1 MEINSF
7 LSRHVGPRPEETKKM
22 LEVIGVPSIDALI
35 EQTIPSKIRLK
46 EPLAIGEPM
55 SEYEFLNHM
64 KSLARKNKIYKTYIG
79 MGYYNTITPAV
90 LQRNISENPGWYTSY
105 TPYQAEISQGR
116 LEALLVFQTMISD
129 MTKMPM
135 ANASLL
141 DEATAAA
148 ETMIMFYNARSRDMQ
163 KNGANQFFISEDVFP
178 QTLSVIQT
186 RANALDIE
194 IIIGKHDDFVFTP
207 MVFGAMVQYPN
218 QWGEIK
224 DYGNFVTKA
233 KANGSYVL
241 VASDLMALALLTPP
255 GEWGADCVVGSTQ
268 RFGLPLGF
276 GGPTVGFFACKEDF
290 KRQMP
295 GRIIGV
301 SVDAQGKKALR
312 MALQTREQ
320 HIKREKA
327 TSNICTAS
335 ALMAVISGMYAVYHG
350 KEGITN
356 IASRINKLAVLL
368 NTTIQ
373 ELGYTQFN
381 KYFFDTL
388 CIQCPVKTDVIE
400 KIALENEI
408 NFRYIC
414 DECIGI
420 SLDETTTMDDI
431 NAILNV
437 LAKAVGKKFTPIT
450 CSGNCL
456 TLELPKSL
464 KRTSSFLTQKV
475 FNSYRSETELMRYL
489 KKLEIKDLALNR
501 AMIPLGSCTMKL
513 NAAAE
518 MLPMVWDGF
527 GGMHPFVPANQAE
540 GFLKLIDHLEHDLAI
555 ITGFAGISLQPQSGA
570 SGEYAGLIVIRN
582 YFLDKGEAHRNV
594 CLIPSSAHGTNPASA
609 AMAGMKI
616 VIVKAT
622 QNGEIDIEDLKNK
635 AEEHKDNLSCLMIT
649 YPSTHGVFE
658 EEVLQIIDIVHANNG
673 LVYMDGANMN
683 AQVGLTSP
691 GFMGADVC
699 HLNLH
704 KTFAMPHGGGG
715 PGVGPIG
722 VSAKLIDFLPS
733 HPIIKVG
740 GNKGNAISGSPY
752 GYALLLPVTYGYIK
766 MLGTEGLTESTK
778 YAILNANYI
787 MTRLKDSYKILY
799 TGSKGRVAHEMILD
813 CNAFS
818 LTTQVGEMAKRL
830 MDYSF
835 HAPTVAFPVHG
846 TLMVEPTES
855 ESLKELDRFCDAMI
869 QIRKEIADIES
880 GKADKEN
887 NAIKNAPHT
896 MDVVC
901 ANEWNRPYSRQE
913 AAFPMPHDDKY
924 WPTVSKIDDAYG
936 DRNLI
941 CCMDE

>member
-35 EQTIPSKIRLK
+35 GQTVPSKIRLK
-46 EPLAIGEPM
+46 EALTVGEPM
-55 SEYEFLNHM
+55 SEHAFLNHV
-64 KSLARKNKIYKTYIG
+64 KSLANKNKMYNSYIG
-79 MGYYNTITPAV
+79 MGYYNSITPAV
-90 LQRNISENPGWYTSY
+90 IQRNILENPGWYTAY

-129 MTKMPM
+129 MTKMPL

-148 ETMIMFYNARSRDMQ
+148 EAMIMFYNARSRDMQ
-163 KNGANQFFISEDVFP
+163 KNGANQFFVSEDVFP
-178 QTLSVIQT
+178 QTISVVEA
-186 RANALDIE
+186 RAKALDIE
-194 IIIGKHDDFVFTP
+194 IVVGKENDFVFTP
-207 MVFGAMVQYPN
+207 AVFGSLIQYPN

-224 DYGNFVTKA
+224 DYSHFVAQA
-233 KANGSYVL
+233 KSNGSFVL

-255 GEWGADCVVGSTQ
+255 GEWGADCVVGSSQ
-268 RFGLPLGF
+268 RFGLPMGF

-295 GRIIGV
+295 GRIIGITI
-301 SVDAQGKKALR
+301 DAQGNRALR

-335 ALMAVISGMYAVYHG
+335 ALMAIMSGMYAAYHG
-350 KEGITN
+350 QKGIAA
-356 IASRINKLAVLL
+356 IANRINKITALL
-368 NTTIQ
+368 NTEVQ
-373 ELGYTQFN
+373 KLGYKQFN

-388 CIQCPVKTDVIE
+388 CLQSPVKTPLIE
-400 KIALENEI
+400 KIAVEKRI

-414 DECIGI
+414 EDCIGI
-420 SLDETTTMDDI
+420 SIDETTTIDDI
-431 NAILNV
+431 NTILSV
-437 LAKAVGKKFTPIT
+437 LAQGAGKNFTAVS
-450 CSGNCL
+450 CSGNCKNS
-456 TLELPKSL
+456 ELAPSL
-464 KRTSSFLTQKV
+464 QRQSAYLTQKV
-475 FNSYRSETELMRYL
+475 FNSYHSETEMMRYL
-489 KKLEIKDLALNR
+489 KKLEIKDLSLNR

-518 MLPMVWDGF
+518 MLPITWSEF
-527 GGMHPFVPANQAE
+527 GNMHPFVPANQAE
-540 GFLKLIDHLEHDLAI
+540 GYMEMIHDLERDLAN
-555 ITGFAGISLQPQSGA
+555 ITGFAGVSLQPQSGA

-582 YFLDKGEAHRNV
+582 YFHDKGEAHRNV

-616 VIVKAT
+616 VVVKAT
-622 QNGEIDIEDLKNK
+622 ENGEIDIEDLKNK
-635 AEEHKDNLSCLMIT
+635 AEENKDNLACLMIT

-658 EEVLQIIDIVHANNG
+658 EEILHIIDIIHANQG

-704 KTFAMPHGGGG
+704 KTFAMAHGGGG
-715 PGVGPIG
+715 PGVGPIC
-722 VSAKLIDFLPS
+722 VSKKLLDFLPS
-733 HPIIKVG
+733 HPVVKVG
-740 GNKGNAISGSPY
+740 GSKGNTMSAAPY

-766 MLGTEGLTESTK
+766 MLGSEGLTEATK
-778 YAILNANYI
+778 YAILNANYM

-818 LTTQVGEMAKRL
+818 LTVQVGEIAKRL
-830 MDYSF
+830 MDYGF

-855 ESLKELDRFCDAMI
+855 EPLSEIDRLCDAMI
-869 QIRKEIADIES
+869 QIRKEINDIAS
-880 GKADKEN
+880 GKADKDN
-887 NAIKNAPHT
+887 NLIKNAPHT

-924 WPTVSKIDDAYG
+924 WPAVSKIDDAYG

-941 CCMDE
+941 CCMEA